1 MRPWDSLVPRPWE
14 AAQPIFD
21 RLVAVHRSKTEAG
34 SGSGAIGLGGYS
46 GPEQPTTTPEGEVV
60 LYTGI
65 TAVIQQRSSGRASGG
80 PLPADVSYRPEWVII
95 IPAFAGVPKQWVR
108 RVGIDPL
115 DAYSPISEV
124 APSQLWRRGNR
135 ELSCAH
141 RPRLRHRSRDACR
154 EPCDRA
160 AACQRYAARAD
171 RR

>member
-1 MRPWDSLVPRPWE
+1 MRPWESLVPRPWE

-95 IPAFAGVPKQWVR
+95 IPAFAGVPKF
-108 RVGIDPL
+108 GIRDRDIIKDDEGYRYAVL
-115 DAYSPISEV
+115 A
-124 APSQLWRRGNR
+124 NR
-135 ELSCAH
+135 WSVFGYRLSCV
-141 RPRLRHRSRDACR
+141 RL
-154 EPCDRA
+154 EV
-160 AACQRYAARAD
+160 
-171 RR
+171 